1 MLTTRTITPSVVV
14 VGLTKNGEPLL
25 AAPDPT
31 IVFRHTKI
39 LVRPD
44 GLLAAAPLVLR
55 FAPDR
60 RRLSGDVQPGA
71 APGCRTVLSSVGG
84 SNYRQQIFRPND
96 RFSAYKNFGAPGRI
110 RTADHCVRSF
120 MDDNSRPCKN
130 PKTLYLLAPS
140 GT

>member
-1 MLTTRTITPSVVV
+1 
-14 VGLTKNGEPLL
+14 
-25 AAPDPT
+25 
-31 IVFRHTKI
+31 

-71 APGCRTVLSSVGG
+71 APGCRTGFLSVGG

-96 RFSAYKNFGAPGRI
+96 RFSVYKNL
-110 RTADHCVRSF
+110 VRP
-120 MDDNSRPCKN
+120 DGLLRGLRPLGLAHARLALRAINFATGEVVEPTFCLSAVRMVTNQQLESIIAVKN
-130 PKTLYLLAPS
+130 LINLVRHK
-140 GT
+140 